1 MSRMA
6 LLGAGSG
13 GGSGLTFLL
22 RDDFTTAASAPLA
35 SPRSAEP
42 GPGTLTLVQTDGQFS
57 ISSAKLS
64 FPVQTTPAWG
74 DLGFHGASQ
83 SRIAGRAVLAT
94 VRVNAINTYAFWG
107 WDDSSALSQAS
118 TIETFVLNGGNSRL
132 ARWTAGSFAPDELFA
147 HAATTDYQSA
157 IILRGAGAYLLLKG
171 GVLSNWTLVWVS
183 NTGTTTPLY
192 PVFNNFNTVGTLD
205 LFRVLDLAAPF
216 DTDYGLA
223 TQRLSGSQSAGQT
236 FTHEANCVLEYVQ
249 TTMPSGG
256 GTNSIITFRRQDDNN
271 RWAVGC
277 NETGALFLLEYIAGV
292 QNIRGLVGAVMASG
306 HRVVVVADGS
316 TIRVY
321 TNNVL
326 RITYTSAS
334 NFATMTAGKV
344 ETLAGS
350 SVVSDIVLW
359 PRQLGVAAAA
369 LLDLAVA

>member
-1 MSRMA
+1 
-6 LLGAGSG
+6 
-13 GGSGLTFLL
+13 
-22 RDDFTTAASAPLA
+22 
-35 SPRSAEP
+35 
-42 GPGTLTLVQTDGQFS
+42 
-57 ISSAKLS
+57 
-64 FPVQTTPAWG
+64 
-74 DLGFHGASQ
+74 
-83 SRIAGRAVLAT
+83 
-94 VRVNAINTYAFWG
+94 
-107 WDDSSALSQAS
+107 
-118 TIETFVLNGGNSRL
+118 
-132 ARWTAGSFAPDELFA
+132 
-147 HAATTDYQSA
+147 
-157 IILRGAGAYLLLKG
+157 
-171 GVLSNWTLVWVS
+171 
-183 NTGTTTPLY
+183 
-192 PVFNNFNTVGTLD
+192 
-205 LFRVLDLAAPF
+205 
-216 DTDYGLA
+216 
-223 TQRLSGSQSAGQT
+223 
-236 FTHEANCVLEYVQ
+236 
-249 TTMPSGG
+249 MPSGG

-359 PRQLGVAAAA
+359 PRHRGVAAAA